1 MNPMLSGPLVYVLV
15 ELSDREIPSRLVLA
29 AKLRQAGFRV
39 VLAQQ
44 WAIMQSLPT
53 LPRGILFYKGYNK
66 IFRESMRLAKKLGFV
81 VVAQEEEVFGRVE
94 GEIFSQYSGKDL
106 SDCVDAIFCNNEFEL
121 NFLQKF
127 VDDRKLVLSGNP
139 RSEIMFGNAVKVLE
153 RRRSLIRQ
161 EFGRYVL
168 INTNFGWTNSIW
180 GSFDAVKSAFIQ
192 AGAQTY
198 ADVHGDQ
205 YYSDITSFEDINY
218 EIIFSFIK
226 LIHKDVRVVVR
237 PHPSERLDKWHK
249 LTKPFGRAVR
259 VIRSGTHLPW
269 TMEAGLVVHTSCTT
283 GIEAAALG
291 IPQVSTWLGESNLY
305 QRQLAVGIIGVP
317 AATAEG
323 LASRW
328 NAVESCR
335 EGVVNAEDFK
345 SRFVVPDGVA
355 VCDSMIKHL
364 REISH
369 SFCSTVSEPMPHV
382 WPKPVPQLLKKCNIY
397 RSEVESCVTTQ
408 YLDSTPLP
416 SHLGRSIFEFGEDN
430 SPPLGVKELI
440 EEAQEK
446 VLRYD
451 FWGVVDLFARYSHI
465 LMRSEGGILLVCRSF
480 IELYMWPECVQT
492 CDHFISVNSS
502 LPKAIALSK
511 IHALWRMGE
520 RDRALELCGFIYSR
534 YDSQSAYLW
543 LRKAGVAG
551 KSFTILG
558 DSHSRYFR
566 YLQNNRESY
575 FRKPVRF
582 EIFECGGA
590 TAFGLSN
597 EDSRSGARRV
607 FDSKEF
613 LTSAAR
619 TDFLIIWFGEV
630 DCRRGVWRAM
640 EDLGVAEEQALAK
653 SILSISKLVSEAVG
667 RGFKVVVL
675 GVKSPNIADPEF
687 RSCCEV
693 DRRCVFKTVGE
704 RESLTASFNASLAL
718 VARECEAIYVPFV
731 DSGLGDPSARWFLR
745 DDTHGDIAHYA
756 LCTLKSLVVA
766 NLLGDSEL
774 TL

>member
-1 MNPMLSGPLVYVLV
+1 MLSGPLIYVLV

-29 AKLRQAGFRV
+29 ARLRQAGFRV

-53 LPRGILFYKGYNK
+53 LPRGVLFYKGYHK
-66 IFRESMRLAKKLGFV
+66 IFRESMRVAKRLGFV
-81 VVAQEEEVFGRVE
+81 VVAQEEEVFGRTE
-94 GEIFSQYSGKDL
+94 EDIFSQYASPDL
-106 SDCVDAIFCNNEFEL
+106 SDCLDAIFCNNEFEL
-121 NFLQKF
+121 KFLQKF
-127 VDDRKLVLSGNP
+127 IDDRKLILCGNP
-139 RSEIMFGNAVKVLE
+139 RSEIMFGSAVEVLR

-180 GSFDAVKSAFIQ
+180 GSFDAAKSALIQ
-192 AGAQTY
+192 AGAQSY
-198 ADVHGDQ
+198 ADLHGDQ
-205 YYSDITSFEDINY
+205 YYADIANFEEVNFSIVS
-218 EIIFSFIK
+218 SFIE
-226 LIHKDVRVVVR
+226 LIHKDVRVVIR

-249 LTKPFGRAVR
+249 LTQPFGRAVR
-259 VIRSGTHLPW
+259 VIRSGGHLPW

-291 IPQVSTWLGESNLY
+291 VAQISTWLGDNNLY
-305 QRQLAVGIIGVP
+305 QRQLAAGIIGVP
-317 AATAEG
+317 AASAEE
-323 LASRW
+323 LASHW
-328 NAVESCR
+328 NLIGSGGKGVINVEALR
-335 EGVVNAEDFK
+335 A
-345 SRFVVPDGVA
+345 RFVVPDGVA
-355 VCDSMIKHL
+355 VCDSMIRHL
-364 REISH
+364 QEISY
-369 SFCSTVSEPMPHV
+369 SSGSAVSEPMPPA
-382 WPKPVPQLLKKCNIY
+382 WPKPVPQLQKKCNIY

-408 YLDSTPLP
+408 YLESTPLP
-416 SHLGRSIFEFGEDN
+416 SHLGRSIFEFGEHN
-430 SPPLGVKELI
+430 PPPLGVTELI
-440 EEAQEK
+440 AEAQEK
-446 VLRYD
+446 VLRCD

-465 LMRSEGGILLVCRSF
+465 LMRSESGILLVCRSF

-597 EDSRSGARRV
+597 EDSRSGARRI

-613 LTSAAR
+613 STSAAR
-619 TDFLIIWFGEV
+619 TDYLIIWFGEV

-640 EDLGVAEEQALAK
+640 EDRGLTEEEALAK
-653 SILSISKLVSEAVG
+653 SILSISKLASEAVG
-667 RGFKVVVL
+667 RGFKVIVL
-675 GVKSPNIADPEF
+675 GVKFPNIADPEF
-687 RSCCEV
+687 RWCCEV

-704 RESLTASFNASLAL
+704 RQFLTASFNASLDL
-718 VARECEAIYVPFV
+718 VARECGAIYVPFL
-731 DSGLGDPSARWFLR
+731 DGGLGDPSSRWFLR

-756 LCTLKSLVVA
+756 RCTLKSLASA
-766 NLLGDSEL
+766 NLLVDSGL
-774 TL
+774 ML